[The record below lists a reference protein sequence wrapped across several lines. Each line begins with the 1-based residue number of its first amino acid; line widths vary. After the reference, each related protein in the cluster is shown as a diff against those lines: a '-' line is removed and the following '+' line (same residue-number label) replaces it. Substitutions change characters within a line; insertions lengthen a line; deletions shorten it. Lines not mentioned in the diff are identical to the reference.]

1 MTVFLVSFCFLRMI
15 IGKTIWA
22 RRLLESMN
30 PFTKNQIA
38 ALRLAHQGKTPADIQ
53 KLKSIPAST
62 AYYALE
68 SATRKIDQAIDLLR
82 YAFKIGGLNEN
93 QVRKLKSFLQK
104 V

>member
-1 MTVFLVSFCFLRMI
+1 MI
-15 IGKTIWA
+15 IGKTNSA

-30 PFTKNQIA
+30 RFTRNQIA
-38 ALRLAHQGKTPADIQ
+38 ALRLARQGKTPADIQ

-68 SATRKIDQAIDLLR
+68 SATRKIDQAIELLR
-82 YAFKIGGLNEN
+82 YAAEIDCLNKN
-93 QVRKLKSFLQK
+93 QVKKLKGFLQK